1 MTRSL
6 LLVALSSAFL
16 LAACGGQPADDHGHA
31 HDDDGGHA
39 HGDDSEHAHGGD
51 DHAHDDGGH
60 GEDEHGHGGGI
71 VVTDFTDTAE
81 LFVEF
86 PPLAVGQQS
95 PFAAHFTRLDDF
107 TPVAEGRV
115 IVRLAGGGAPEE
127 TFTATPSA
135 TAGIFRPV
143 AIPRYDAVRDVTV
156 ILEAGRL
163 VSVHRLGEYRVH
175 PSAEAAEAS
184 MPDEAEEEGLIPF
197 LKEQQW
203 QVDFA
208 TAEAV
213 PARLFM
219 SVRAPASLM
228 PAPGGDAR
236 LAAQTEGIILGG
248 DEGFPQIGDRVERG
262 QVLARITPNLG
273 GDQDYAGLIADREA
287 AAVAVR
293 AAQSEFDRVSSL
305 ASEGA
310 VAQRRVDE
318 ASATLQTAR
327 ARMRAA
333 NARLNTVQGGN
344 SGGVAVRAPISGEI
358 AQVSVGVGSYSE
370 AGAPLFRI
378 VDASRMR
385 LVAEVAEVDTPL
397 SQPQGAWFTL
407 LGSDDAVDI
416 SDHNSRLI
424 AAGAAVDPLRRT
436 TPVIFEFDNDAGF
449 SAGTLVTARVRLGD
463 VFEGPVI
470 PAEAIVDEMGISVVF
485 VMSDGENWRRQPVQ
499 IAVRDGGLVGISG
512 GLDAGDRVA
521 TRGAYLIHLAA
532 TGPAEAGHG
541 HAH

>member
-1 MTRSL
+1 MNRSVL
-6 LLVALSSAFL
+6 LGALSSALF
-16 LAACGGQPADDHGHA
+16 LAACGSQPADDHGHA
-31 HDDDGGHA
+31 HDDGGHA
-39 HGDDSEHAHGGD
+39 HGDDSGHSHGD
-51 DHAHDDGGH
+51 DAHAHDDGGH
-60 GEDEHGHGGGI
+60 GEDDHGHGGGI
-71 VVTDFTDTAE
+71 VVTDFTDSAE

-86 PPLAVGQQS
+86 PPFAVGQQS

-143 AIPRYDAVRDVTV
+143 AVPRYEAVRDVTV

-163 VSVHRLGEYRVH
+163 VSVHRLGEYQVH
-175 PSAEAAEAS
+175 ADAAAAEAS

-208 TAEAV
+208 TAEAMSS
-213 PARLFM
+213 RLHM
-219 SVRAPASLM
+219 SVQAPASLM

-236 LAAQTEGIILGG
+236 LSAQTDGVVLGG
-248 DEGFPQIGDRVERG
+248 DEGFPQIGDQVERG

-293 AAQSEFDRVSSL
+293 AAQSEFDRVSTL

-310 VAQRRVDE
+310 LAQRRVDE

-327 ARMRAA
+327 ARLRAA
-333 NARLNTVQGGN
+333 DARLSAVQGGG
-344 SGGVAVRAPISGEI
+344 SGGVAVRAPISGEM
-358 AQVSVGVGSYSE
+358 AQVSVGVGSYTE
-370 AGAPLFRI
+370 AGDALFRI

-397 SQPQGAWFTL
+397 QQPQGAWFTL
-407 LGSDDAVDI
+407 LGSDQAVDI

-424 AAGAAVDPLRRT
+424 AAGAAVDPQRRT

-470 PAEAIVDEMGISVVF
+470 PAEAIVDEMGVSVVF

-499 IAVRDGGLVGISG
+499 IAVRDGDLVGIASG
-512 GLDAGDRVA
+512 LSAGDRVA